1 LVPPPFS
8 LTPLVFAAL
17 SRIDQSLGRLQGLAV
32 THPQPL
38 LRKRK
43 WLQYQPPTSSSAP
56 STIQAA
62 KLASEGPCTA
72 QRIRVRCSMQWNN
85 TSC

>member
-1 LVPPPFS
+1 VPPEID
-8 LTPLVFAAL
+8 FALLDAIVVTHAH
-17 SRIDQSLGRLQGLAV
+17 IDHCGRL
-32 THPQPL
+32 PL

-43 WLQYQPPTSSSAP
+43 WLQYPPPTSSSAP

-72 QRIRVRCSMQWNN
+72 QRIRVR
-85 TSC
+85 